1 MAKIGRNDPCPCGS
15 GRKFKRCCL
24 GKQQEASTNLTEV
37 QQAQIS
43 LQNAINTIQKA
54 ASQGVQKVQELG
66 VFVLLSTTE
75 GDGWLLEVSQSDAL
89 QVAAAKEILT
99 VDFEENPETIEIN
112 WTHTFKIKDKQF
124 VITAYKDKKVT
135 VIENYPTHPISA
147 AIKRIKKRYSAELL
161 ESVHIDQEQAKES

>member
-75 GDGWLLEVSQSDAL
+75 GDGWLLEEDG
-89 QVAAAKEILT
+89 
-99 VDFEENPETIEIN
+99 PG
-112 WTHTFKIKDKQF
+112 
-124 VITAYKDKKVT
+124 
-135 VIENYPTHPISA
+135 YP
-147 AIKRIKKRYSAELL
+147 R
-161 ESVHIDQEQAKES
+161 